1 MQTIVIIADILM
13 FFYIFKIIIDLN
25 ILTLKLR
32 KKIEKEK
39 QSNELEE
46 NYQFIK
52 GLY

>member
-1 MQTIVIIADILM
+1 MQTIIIIADILM
-13 FFYIFKIIIDLN
+13 FLYIFKIIIDLN
-25 ILTLKLR
+25 ILTLKLS

-39 QSNELEE
+39 QANQLEE